1 MNYVTEKTVQISK
14 IILEKVMNELCIKRN
29 QKTKNKVTSNPTRPG
44 TTLGLII
51 KLIEEIRLTRM
62 AHIK

>member
-29 QKTKNKVTSNPTRPG
+29 QKGRPSVSICVD
-44 TTLGLII
+44 LF
-51 KLIEEIRLTRM
+51 
-62 AHIK
+62 